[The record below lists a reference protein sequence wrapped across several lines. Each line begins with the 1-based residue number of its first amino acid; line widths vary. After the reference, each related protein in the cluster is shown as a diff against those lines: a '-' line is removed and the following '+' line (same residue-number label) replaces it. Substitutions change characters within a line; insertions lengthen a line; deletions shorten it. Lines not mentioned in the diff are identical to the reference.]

1 MWVLPISEQIC
12 LQSIDHIEEYS
23 QMSGKI
29 YIPPWVL
36 LSRASLVTVTRM
48 MRLSHWSWHSS
59 HILTTAA
66 LLLLSSAL
74 CKNHSVRHCSSYCT
88 TITDSCPLLQAFWR
102 ALQCPRCAASA
113 TERTASPSIKVSKY
127 FFQVEFIFLILINIF
142 CQEYWR
148 WRTKLVA
155 LQTLQR
161 SITWR

>member
-1 MWVLPISEQIC
+1 MLLWILPISEQIC
-12 LQSIDHIEEYS
+12 LQSIDHIWGIFPLRMIVRED
-23 QMSGKI
+23 
-29 YIPPWVL
+29 IPPWVL

-127 FFQVEFIFLILINIF
+127 FKVKYIFLVLINIF
-142 CQEYWR
+142 VRNIGGDEQSWWHYR
-148 WRTKLVA
+148 HSRD
-155 LQTLQR
+155 Q
-161 SITWR
+161 